1 MTQWLSFV
9 GVEEGSSSIATS
21 VRRDVGEAV
30 PKDVGVVATPRA
42 PRDVGVAGS
51 SPSAMRNS
59 SHATIVSYKDMIK
72 NSPQFKAKNAKSSKS
87 VSFGTRVLWVF
98 F

>member
-9 GVEEGSSSIATS
+9 GVEEGSSIATS

-87 VSFGTRVLWVF
+87 VSFGARVLWVF
-98 F
+98 V